1 MARTVLLNEEGSR
14 MYQVDVDRCSVFETC
29 IDVRPTEDISMV
41 GDQAAIDVDERVEC
55 GSCAAECLEEAIL
68 EVD

>member
-1 MARTVLLNEEGSR
+1 